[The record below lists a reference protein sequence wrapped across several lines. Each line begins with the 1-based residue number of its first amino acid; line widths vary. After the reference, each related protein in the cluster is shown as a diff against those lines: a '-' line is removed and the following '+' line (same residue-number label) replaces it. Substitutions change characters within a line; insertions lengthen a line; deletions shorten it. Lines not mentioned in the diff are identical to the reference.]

1 VNFYKKQTSML
12 TSVMFSL
19 IVFLLVFEV
28 SEEDNFFVKDKG
40 FEFVFEIKAF
50 QPEFPFFSF

>member
-1 VNFYKKQTSML
+1 ML